1 MSIRTAIVGAAL
13 AFAATGTVHAVPI
26 VYEGTI
32 SPAAPVTGSVSGTGW
47 ATETAAG
54 VDFWRFNGIAGEFF
68 SVQANRLNSGLDP
81 ALTLYF
87 GTTTAD
93 ESQFLRDADWGGLVY
108 LRLADDEIAVPGGP
122 GGDPLLTDY
131 LLPFSGFY
139 TIAIGGFSSTGSGP
153 FGYSMQVTAIPEPE
167 TVLLMSLGLAAV
179 GLTRRRRRAS
189 SV

>member
-1 MSIRTAIVGAAL
+1 
-13 AFAATGTVHAVPI
+13 
-26 VYEGTI
+26 
-32 SPAAPVTGSVSGTGW
+32 
-47 ATETAAG
+47 
-54 VDFWRFNGIAGEFF
+54 
-68 SVQANRLNSGLDP
+68 
-81 ALTLYF
+81 
-87 GTTTAD
+87 
-93 ESQFLRDADWGGLVY
+93 VY
-108 LRLADDEIAVPGGP
+108 LRFADDEIAVPGGP

-179 GLTRRRRRAS
+179 GLTRRHRRAS